1 MPRKEPDDS
10 RVVSVRLPDD
20 LLQRLDRY
28 LDWSAPHRRVP
39 STRNAAIREA
49 LSAWLDDHEQRA
61 GLVEPHTLRRQF
73 QATSNSLSP
82 RHDGVPIHRLRQRLR
97 WPRERFDAVLEALR
111 ADHHVDLEA
120 RTESTMGPQAL
131 EDSYHVHGQR
141 YVRIRWRD

>member
-1 MPRKEPDDS
+1 MPRKAPDAS

-28 LDWSAPHRRVP
+28 LDWSAPHRRLQ

-49 LSAWLDDHEQRA
+49 LGAWLDHQEQLA
-61 GLVEPHTLRRQF
+61 GLLQPHTLRQQF
-73 QATSNSLSP
+73 QATYNSI
-82 RHDGVPIHRLRQRLR
+82 RHHHDGVLIARLRQLLQ

-111 ADHHVDLEA
+111 ADQQVELEA
-120 RTESTMGPQAL
+120 LKDNNGAAHASPDG
-131 EDSYHVHGQR
+131 YHVHGQL